1 MNITIPYLVCC
12 CMILLS
18 SDSFVLIAIADVDQD
33 LSLDA
38 RAEIDKLIAAEL
50 PAEFQTT
57 LHPSIPELPETRFSS
72 LIEQELERKER
83 NEPMTGG
90 IDLSRY
96 EAPEAPEADP
106 NKDRSEVLKEWD
118 QTLRRAYTASSHMS
132 GRHDNLALLE
142 QNGKNAWLIGNA
154 HLEEMLR
161 KVEKELQD
169 TKDATEALHKER
181 KTRQEIAKGELLGLE
196 DAWRR
201 GVSGI
206 INVEIAAENL
216 RTEILEKR
224 RQQAQ
229 S

>member
-1 MNITIPYLVCC
+1 MNLTIPYLVRS
-12 CMILLS
+12 LLFLLES
-18 SDSFVLIAIADVDQD
+18 PVLTTITDVDQD
-33 LSLDA
+33 LSSEA
-38 RAEIDKLIAAEL
+38 RSEIDKLIAAEL
-50 PAEFQTT
+50 PANYQTT
-57 LHPSIPELPETRFSS
+57 LHPSIPALPEVRFSS
-72 LIEQELERKER
+72 LIEQELERKGR

-106 NKDRSEVLKEWD
+106 NKDRSELLKEWD

-132 GRHDNLALLE
+132 ARHDNLALLD
-142 QNGKNAWLIGNA
+142 QHGKNAWLIGNA

-206 INVEIAAENL
+206 INVEIAADNL
-216 RTEILEKR
+216 RTEILDKR
-224 RQQAQ
+224 RQQAR